1 MAYPYD
7 WVQGQNT
14 PWCVL
19 LLTVHTLWSL
29 QHPPL
34 IHIFMSLETGT
45 LAEGILTPC
54 GINMGTISA
63 VGENIEGYQKDPHC
77 AETTSITNHNQ
88 YSKTPCLVGQSGMF
102 WLHRGYNVHCSPQF
116 GIFGFLH
123 CGEFT
128 ITSSQDLKQARH
140 LCMKNIVFYP
150 SFDHPTSMTVHLKYS
165 KTDPFGHGHTLTL
178 FVTGQKTCPVMTMHT
193 YFKVRGFCLEAP
205 LFILADNRPL
215 TCTSFVTMLRVALG
229 KLGLDSTLY
238 ASHSFRIG
246 AATTAAAAGLP
257 DWLIQA
263 LDRWSSA
270 CYLRYICIPLT
281 SLNQASTTLAN
292 ASNVW

>member
-1 MAYPYD
+1 MCFAAHCAHTMKLAASTINTYLYGIRD
-7 WVQGQNT
+7 WHLGRGHPDPLQNKYGR
-14 PWCVL
+14 
-19 LLTVHTLWSL
+19 
-29 QHPPL
+29 PL
-34 IHIFMSLETGT
+34 VWLETI
-45 LAEGILTPC
+45 LRGIKKIHTVQRRPRLPITVDILRLLVFLVSQGCFGSTEDIMFIAALNLT
-54 GINMGTISA
+54 
-63 VGENIEGYQKDPHC
+63 
-77 AETTSITNHNQ
+77 
-88 YSKTPCLVGQSGMF
+88 F
-102 WLHRGYNVHCSPQF
+102 
-116 GIFGFLH
+116 FGFLH

-178 FVTGQKTCPVMTMHT
+178 FVTGQKTCPVRAMHT
-193 YFKVRGFCLEAP
+193 YFKVRGFCPEAP
-205 LFILADNRPL
+205 LFVLADNRPL
-215 TCTSFVTMLRVALG
+215 TRTSFVTMLRVVLG

-238 ASHSFRIG
+238 AGHSFRIG

-263 LDRWSSA
+263 LGRWSSA
-270 CYLRYICIPLT
+270 CYLRYIHVPLT